1 VQGLENFLSSDKGEG
16 APNQQVANP
25 QQNAEPPIQTKQTPA
40 PNQNPEELNLEQFK
54 NPKDILKSYK
64 EIQGFTTRVSQEN
77 KALKEQLAQ
86 LQENMDLMKFRQ
98 PVIQPQQQS
107 PQQHPHGKGFDEM
120 FIENPQAAVATV
132 AAATTQQQIR
142 AARMAEALEEE
153 SIKNPAE
160 YNERYSYANQLAQQ
174 YPQLATSSAGIH
186 KLFEMADKYRKQD
199 YQKKGMEFVKSVFG
213 EDVDFEK
220 FKSAIKKDQVTQPN
234 IADNNAYMPDTS
246 NLNRLG
252 PESNS
257 RQTGLDTEIAAHVA
271 KGDVDSVIK
280 GLFKQADLGT

>member
-1 VQGLENFLSSDKGEG
+1 
-16 APNQQVANP
+16 
-25 QQNAEPPIQTKQTPA
+25 
-40 PNQNPEELNLEQFK
+40 
-54 NPKDILKSYK
+54 
-64 EIQGFTTRVSQEN
+64 
-77 KALKEQLAQ
+77 
-86 LQENMDLMKFRQ
+86 MDLMKFRQ
-98 PVIQPQQQS
+98 PVVQPQQQA
-107 PQQHPHGKGFDEM
+107 PQQQPHGKGFDEM

-160 YNERYSYANQLAQQ
+160 YGERYSYANQLAQQ

-220 FKSAIKKDQVTQPN
+220 FKSAIKKDQVSQPN
-234 IADNNAYMPDTS
+234 IANNNAYMPDTS

-252 PESNS
+252 PESQS
-257 RQTGLDTEIAAHVA
+257 RQAGLETEIAAHAA
-271 KGDVDSVIK
+271 KGDVDNVIA
-280 GLFKQADLGT
+280 GLFKQALGT